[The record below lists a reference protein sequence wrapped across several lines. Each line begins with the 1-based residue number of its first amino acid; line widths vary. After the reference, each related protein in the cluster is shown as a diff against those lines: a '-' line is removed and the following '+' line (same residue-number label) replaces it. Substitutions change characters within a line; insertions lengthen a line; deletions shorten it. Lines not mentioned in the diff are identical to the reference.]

1 MDVFSIKEHDEYPQ
15 NLKVCKNEE
24 KGLSELVKMV
34 MGKPLN
40 KSEQMSDWER
50 RPLRRSQITY
60 AGTLLIYL
68 PPANEVWGNN
78 VFTGVCQSTGGG
90 GGGFPACIIDHMTSI
105 QGRGLHAR
113 GSASRG
119 AREQE
124 CIPVGCV
131 LTTAVAATRCRYSGG
146 WADPPER
153 RPPTRD
159 RPPPLRQTLPPC
171 GQTDASENI
180 TFSCGP

>member
-1 MDVFSIKEHDEYPQ
+1 M
-15 NLKVCKNEE
+15 
-24 KGLSELVKMV
+24 LV
-34 MGKPLN
+34 
-40 KSEQMSDWER
+40 
-50 RPLRRSQITY
+50 ITY
-60 AGTLLIYL
+60 DL
-68 PPANEVWGNN
+68 PDI
-78 VFTGVCQSTGGG
+78 FTTCKRSLGKQCFHRCLSVHGGG
-90 GGGFPACIIDHMTSI
+90 GGVGFPAYITDHMTSI

-146 WADPPER
+146 WADPPEG

-159 RPPPLRQTLPPC
+159 RPPALRQTLPPVDR
-171 GQTDASENI
+171 QTLLKILPSLAVRNNH
-180 TFSCGP
+180 FCNLH

>member
-1 MDVFSIKEHDEYPQ
+1 MLRSCLDVFSIKEHDAYPQ

-24 KGLSELVKMV
+24 RGLSELVKMV

-60 AGTLLIYL
+60 AGTLLMIYQIYL

-78 VFTGVCQSTGGG
+78 VFTGVCQSTGGLGGGG
-90 GGGFPACIIDHMTSI
+90 GGGFPAYITDHMTSI

-146 WADPPER
+146 WADPLKAGPLPE
-153 RPPTRD
+153 TD
-159 RPPPLRQTLPPC
+159 PPP
-171 GQTDASENI
+171 
-180 TFSCGP
+180 